1 MDVGLATILS
11 VMGRRSVSHVTNC
24 PANLQIGTV
33 WTGNPLSLSPGFSI
47 DGTSPKVKNLLG
59 NLLGVL
65 GEPQGI
71 GRSHNLIESDAS
83 LTRDDLYLT
92 GDASTMNMTKF
103 LRLFDRANPETNV
116 ISIDEVVQHSV
127 EGLQDCIA
135 NNPYCWYGPYTG
147 MIARNAGV
155 AFTVRLL
162 ANHSVENPGGILS
175 KPDEPHQKVVC

>member
-11 VMGRRSVSHVTNC
+11 VMGTRQVSWI
-24 PANLQIGTV
+24 ANHRADIKIGTV

-47 DGTSPKVKNLLG
+47 DGTSPRVQNLLG

-71 GRSHNLIESDAS
+71 GRSHNFIESDAS

-103 LRLFDRANPETNV
+103 LKLYDRASAGTDV
-116 ISIDEVVQHSV
+116 ISIDNVVQHSV
-127 EGLQDCIA
+127 EGLQECIA
-135 NNPYCWYGPYTG
+135 TNPYCWYGPYTG
-147 MIARNAGV
+147 MVARNAGV

-162 ANHSVENPGGILS
+162 ANHSTENPGGILS
-175 KPDEPHQKVVC
+175 ESKKRQVPK